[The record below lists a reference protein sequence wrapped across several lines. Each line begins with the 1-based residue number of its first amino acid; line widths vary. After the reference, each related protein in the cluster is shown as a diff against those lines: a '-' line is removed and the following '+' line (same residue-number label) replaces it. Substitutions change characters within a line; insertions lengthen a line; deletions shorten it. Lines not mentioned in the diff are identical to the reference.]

1 MKESK
6 KKLVVLAAVV
16 LFLPLLWFGTAGKPA
31 LAAAASTENGI
42 MNSHGASTRM
52 VDRAGYPVIKGQV
65 LNDNS
70 GGNGSS
76 GGNSG
81 GNGSSGVEKLDEA
94 ANRTN
99 KLVTWVCAWIG
110 GLMALFGI
118 IWAAINQASHNS
130 EGRNQGIIVG
140 AIGIVVAFAPQITN
154 MILGR

>member
-1 MKESK
+1 MKK
-6 KKLVVLAAVV
+6 WIKRMIMMVG
-16 LFLPLLWFGTAGKPA
+16 FILLWMGTGVKPVR
-31 LAAAASTENGI
+31 AAELSDGTVCLIQNI
-42 MNSHGASTRM
+42 R
-52 VDRAGYPVIKGQV
+52 VDDPEAETGVGNPQ
-65 LNDNS
+65 NS
-70 GGNGSS
+70 GQTYSS
-76 GGNSG
+76 GG
-81 GNGSSGVEKLDEA
+81 SGVDELDQA

-99 KLVTWVCAWIG
+99 TLITWVCGWIG

>member
-6 KKLVVLAAVV
+6 KKLVVLIAAV
-16 LFLPLLWFGTAGKPA
+16 LFLPLFWFGTAGKPVK
-31 LAAAASTENGI
+31 AATVSTWGYGTGTILYGQNGGNVGSTE
-42 MNSHGASTRM
+42 SS
-52 VDRAGYPVIKGQV
+52 D
-65 LNDNS
+65 S
-70 GGNGSS
+70 SNGSS
-76 GGNSG
+76 DSS
-81 GNGSSGVEKLDEA
+81 NGSSGVEKLDEA

-99 KLVTWVCAWIG
+99 KLVTWVCAWVG

-154 MILGR
+154 MILGK